1 VIDPAIIKCVAPISG
16 AKAYR
21 GVLYFSVKE
30 KLPMIA
36 IDDTRDTGDTLVADL
51 LKEIDPRVE
60 GEAAYALIERL
71 YPFCRSIT
79 GNGVRRSLRLLRET
93 IPLALR
99 EVVSHTQAFDWT
111 VPDEWNI
118 RDAYIMNETGERLV
132 DFRKSNLHVL
142 NYSTPINRM
151 MSLAEL
157 RPHLFTIPEA
167 PDWIPYR
174 TSYYQKNWGFC
185 LTQRQ
190 LDKLEEG
197 EYHVYIDSSLHP
209 GHLTYGEFRIQGET
223 DDEVLISCHCCHPS
237 LCNDNL
243 SGIAVAARLAA
254 LLNGLS
260 LRYSYRFLWIPG
272 TIGSITWL
280 ALNEEILPRI
290 KHGLVLSCVGDSGKF
305 TYKRSRRGNAEIDRA
320 VEYELI
326 QNGRGFEVL
335 NFAPDG
341 YDERQ
346 YCSPGIN
353 LPVGCFMRTPNGC
366 YPEYHTSADDLSLV
380 SPSAMGESLAQ
391 LLGVIQIL
399 EQNRRYVNLNS
410 KCEPQLGRRGLYRQI
425 GGMHDPNG
433 VENAMFWVLNFSDG
447 EHDLLDI
454 AVRSGIEFQGIGT
467 AAELLREAGL
477 LKLV

>member
-1 VIDPAIIKCVAPISG
+1 MTASINASTTFAP
-16 AKAYR
+16 
-21 GVLYFSVKE
+21 L
-30 KLPMIA
+30 
-36 IDDTRDTGDTLVADL
+36 LVDL
-51 LKEIDPRVE
+51 LEEIDFDQE
-60 GEAAYALIERL
+60 GGAAHALIERL

-93 IPLALR
+93 IPLALP
-99 EVVSHTQAFDWT
+99 EVVSHTRVFDWT
-111 VPDEWNI
+111 VPDEWNV
-118 RDAYIMNETGERLV
+118 RDAYIMNEAGERLV

-142 NYSTPINRM
+142 NYSIPVNRT

-190 LDKLEEG
+190 LDQFEEE
-197 EYHVYIDSSLHP
+197 EYHVYIDSTLHP

-243 SGIAVAARLAA
+243 SGMAVAARLAA
-254 LLNGLS
+254 LLHGLS

-280 ALNEEILPRI
+280 ALNEAILPRI

-320 VEYELI
+320 VEH
-326 QNGRGFEVL
+326 VL
-335 NFAPDG
+335 THSGHEFQRLDFAPHG

-366 YPEYHTSADDLSLV
+366 YPEYHTSADDLSLI
-380 SPSAMGESLAQ
+380 SPFALGETLAQ
-391 LLGVIQIL
+391 LLRVIQVL
-399 EQNRRYVNLNS
+399 EQNRRYMNLNS
-410 KCEPQLGRRGLYRQI
+410 KCEPQLGRRGLYRQL
-425 GGMHDPNG
+425 GGMQDRND
-433 VENAMFWVLNFSDG
+433 VEDAMFWVLNFSDG
-447 EHDLLDI
+447 DHDLLDI
-454 AVRSGIEFQGIGT
+454 AVRSGIEFQGISK
-467 AAELLREAGL
+467 AAELLREEGL
-477 LKLV
+477 LKLI

>member
-1 VIDPAIIKCVAPISG
+1 LAILAGGIERLAATPKYKREAT
-16 AKAYR
+16 
-21 GVLYFSVKE
+21 
-30 KLPMIA
+30 MIA
-36 IDDTRDTGDTLVADL
+36 TADTPGTVGTLLADL
-51 LKEIDPRVE
+51 LKEIDSREE
-60 GEAAYALIERL
+60 GRAAYALVERL

-93 IPLALR
+93 IPLTLR
-99 EVVSHTQAFDWT
+99 EVASDTQVFDWT

-118 RDAYIMNETGERLV
+118 RDAYIMNEAGERLV

-142 NYSTPINRM
+142 NYSVPVKRT

-174 TSYYQKNWGFC
+174 TSYYQENWGFC

-190 LDKLEEG
+190 LDSLEEG
-197 EYHVYIDSSLHP
+197 EYQVYIDSTLHP

-223 DDEVLISCHCCHPS
+223 DNEVLISCHCCHPS

-243 SGIAVAARLAA
+243 SGMAIATRLAA
-254 LLNGLS
+254 LMCGLS
-260 LRYSYRFLWIPG
+260 LRYSYRFLWVPG

-280 ALNEEILPRI
+280 ALNETILPGI
-290 KHGLVLSCVGDSGKF
+290 KHGLVLSCVGDAGKF

-320 VEYELI
+320 VEYLLVHS
-326 QNGRGFEVL
+326 GRGFRVL
-335 NFAPDG
+335 NFAPVG

-353 LPVGCFMRTPNGC
+353 LPVGCFMRTPNAC

-380 SPSAMGESLAQ
+380 SRLAMGESLVQ
-391 LLGVIQIL
+391 LLRVIQIL
-399 EQNRRYVNLNS
+399 EQNRRYANLNS
-410 KCEPQLGRRGLYRQI
+410 KCEPQLGRRGLYRHL
-425 GGMHDPNG
+425 GGLEDATGM
-433 VENAMFWVLNFSDG
+433 EMAMFWVLNFSDG

-454 AVRSGIEFQGIGT
+454 AVRSGVGFQSISQ

-477 LKLV
+477 LKLI

>member
-1 VIDPAIIKCVAPISG
+1 MILTSNGPATVGRP
-16 AKAYR
+16 
-21 GVLYFSVKE
+21 L
-30 KLPMIA
+30 
-36 IDDTRDTGDTLVADL
+36 ADL
-51 LKEIDPRVE
+51 LKEIDSREE
-60 GEAAYALIERL
+60 GAAAYALVEHL

-99 EVVSHTQAFDWT
+99 EITSDTPVFDWT
-111 VPDEWNI
+111 VPNEWNV
-118 RDAYIMNETGERLV
+118 RDAYIMNEAGERLV

-142 NYSTPINRM
+142 NYSVPINRT

-190 LDKLEEG
+190 LDKFEEG
-197 EYHVYIDSSLHP
+197 EYHVYIDSTLHP

-223 DDEVLISCHCCHPS
+223 DDEVLISTHCCHPS

-243 SGIAVAARLAA
+243 SGMAVAARLAA
-254 LLNGLS
+254 LLHGLS
-260 LRYSYRFLWIPG
+260 LRYSYRFLWVPG

-280 ALNEEILPRI
+280 AWNEAILPRI
-290 KHGLVLSCVGDSGKF
+290 KHGLVLSCVGDAGKF

-320 VEYELI
+320 VEYLLVRS
-326 QNGRGFEVL
+326 GRGFRVL

-380 SPSAMGESLAQ
+380 SPFAMGESLVQ
-391 LLGVIQIL
+391 LLRVVQIL

-410 KCEPQLGRRGLYRQI
+410 KCEPQLSRRGLHHQI
-425 GGMHDPNG
+425 GGIEDPTG
-433 VENAMFWVLNFSDG
+433 VEKAMFWVLNFSDG

-454 AVRSGIEFQGIGT
+454 AVRSGIEFQGISKAT
-467 AAELLREAGL
+467 ELLREAGL
-477 LKLV
+477 LKMI

>member
-1 VIDPAIIKCVAPISG
+1 
-16 AKAYR
+16 
-21 GVLYFSVKE
+21 
-30 KLPMIA
+30 
-36 IDDTRDTGDTLVADL
+36 LVDL
-51 LKEIDPRVE
+51 LEEVDFDKE
-60 GEAAYALIERL
+60 GGAAYALVERL

-190 LDKLEEG
+190 LDKFEEG
-197 EYHVYIDSSLHP
+197 EYHVYIDSTLHP

-223 DDEVLISCHCCHPS
+223 DDEVLISCHSCHPS

-243 SGIAVAARLAA
+243 SGMAVAARLAA
-254 LLNGLS
+254 LLYGLS
-260 LRYSYRFLWIPG
+260 LRYSYRFLWVPG

-280 ALNEEILPRI
+280 ALNEAILPRI
-290 KHGLVLSCVGDSGKF
+290 KHGLVLSCVGDPGKF

-320 VEYELI
+320 VEQTLTHS
-326 QNGRGFEVL
+326 GREFQGL
-335 NFAPDG
+335 NFAPNG

-380 SPSAMGESLAQ
+380 SPFAMGESLAQ
-391 LLGVIQIL
+391 LLRVIQIL
-399 EQNRRYVNLNS
+399 EQNRRYTNLNS

-425 GGMHDPNG
+425 GGMEDSTG
-433 VENAMFWVLNFSDG
+433 VEKAMFWVLNFSDG

-454 AVRSGIEFQGIGT
+454 AVRSGIEFQGISK

-477 LKLV
+477 LKLI

>member
-1 VIDPAIIKCVAPISG
+1 MIVI
-16 AKAYR
+16 
-21 GVLYFSVKE
+21 
-30 KLPMIA
+30 
-36 IDDTRDTGDTLVADL
+36 TRNRETSDIFIADL
-51 LKEIDPRVE
+51 LKEMNPRAE
-60 GEAAYALIERL
+60 GEIAYALIERL
-71 YPFCRSIT
+71 YPLCRSIT
-79 GNGVRRSLRLLRET
+79 GNGVRRSLRLLRER

-99 EVVSHTQAFDWT
+99 EVVSHTQVFDWT
-111 VPDEWNI
+111 VPDEWNV
-118 RDAYIMNETGERLV
+118 RDAYIMNDAGERLV

-157 RPHLFTIPEA
+157 RPHLFTIPDA

-190 LDKLEEG
+190 LDKLDEG
-197 EYHVYIDSSLHP
+197 EYHVYIDSTLHP
-209 GHLTYGEFRIQGET
+209 GHLTYGEFRIQGGT
-223 DDEVLISCHCCHPS
+223 DDEVLISCHSCHPS

-243 SGIAVAARLAA
+243 SGMAVAARLAA
-254 LLNGLS
+254 LLHGLS

-280 ALNEEILPRI
+280 ALNQAIVPRI
-290 KHGLVLSCVGDSGKF
+290 KHGLVLSCVGDPGKF
-305 TYKRSRRGNAEIDRA
+305 SYKRTRRGNAEIDRA
-320 VEYELI
+320 VEQMLI
-326 QNGRGFEVL
+326 HSGSEFQVL
-335 NFAPDG
+335 DFAPNG

-353 LPVGCFMRTPNGC
+353 LSVGCFMRTPNGC

-391 LLGVIQIL
+391 LLRVIQIL
-399 EQNRRYVNLNS
+399 EQNRRYVNLNP
-410 KCEPQLGRRGLYRQI
+410 KCEPQLGRRGLYHQI
-425 GGMHDPNG
+425 GGMEESTG
-433 VENAMFWVLNFSDG
+433 VEKAMFWVLNFSDG

-454 AVRSGIEFQGIGT
+454 AVRSGVEFQVISK
-467 AAELLREAGL
+467 AAELLWEAGL
-477 LKLV
+477 LKLI